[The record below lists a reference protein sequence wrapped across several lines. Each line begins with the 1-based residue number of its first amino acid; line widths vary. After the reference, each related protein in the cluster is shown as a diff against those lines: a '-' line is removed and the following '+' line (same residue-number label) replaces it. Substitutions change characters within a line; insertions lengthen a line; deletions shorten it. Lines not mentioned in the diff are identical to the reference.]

1 MITRYSRPEMRA
13 VWTDENK
20 LKLWL
25 QIELLASEALVKE
38 GVVPTRDCKKIKVGC
53 AKWFANL
60 PGLVARQRELEK
72 VLNHDVIAFTTAV
85 AEAINDKAS
94 RWFHFGLTSSDV
106 GDTCYAVQMQ
116 QSADLL
122 IADVKKLLPVIARRA
137 WEYKFTPCI
146 GRSHGIHAEPTTF
159 GLKLA
164 LMHDEFKRALRRL
177 ETAREVVSVGKI
189 SGAVGT
195 SAHLSPRVEAYV
207 CKKLGLRPA
216 PIATQVVQRDI
227 HAEFQSAMAL
237 VGASIERWTVEFRH
251 LQRTEVLEAEEPFS
265 KGQKGSSAMPHKR
278 NPITW
283 ERLTGLARVLRGN
296 ALAALENVALW
307 HERDISHSSVERIIF
322 PDSCTLLDY
331 MFGLLTRL
339 MDGLAVYPENMKKN
353 LGLSLGMWNS
363 QTVLLALIRKGLTRE
378 AAYKLVQDASMK
390 TWEVKHAGRDD
401 ADFVEVLKATPEVAK
416 HFKRGELEKLC
427 SLAFHF
433 KEVNRRFKRIGAI
446 VIPDNRTKKTKVTKK
461 LETGRFVFFAP
472 SKFHSTARRRPTAG
486 LPPAE
491 MLSPASYNQKTSLAL
506 FVPSRIRLRDILSR
520 PHFPNR
526 LYACPIR
533 HLLSSPRFHTSPQFS
548 LA

>member
-1 MITRYSRPEMRA
+1 MINRYSRPAMRA
-13 VWTDENK
+13 LWTDENK
-20 LKLWL
+20 LRLWL

-38 GVVPTRDCKKIKVGC
+38 KVVPAKDFARIKAGC
-53 AKWFANL
+53 DQWFADL
-60 PGLVARQRELEK
+60 PGLVERQKHHEK
-72 VLNHDVIAFTTAV
+72 VLHHDVLGFTTAV
-85 AEAINDKAS
+85 TEKINHQAS

-106 GDTCYAVQMQ
+106 GDTAYAVQMV

-122 IADVKKLLPVIARRA
+122 IAEVKQLLPVIARRA
-137 WEYKFTPCI
+137 REHKFTPCI

-164 LMHDEFKRALRRL
+164 LMHDEFTRALRRL
-177 ETAREVVSVGKI
+177 KSVRDVVAIGKI

-207 CKKLGLRPA
+207 CQKLGLQPA

-227 HAEFQSAMAL
+227 HAEFQLALAL
-237 VGASIERWTVEFRH
+237 VGASIERWAVEFRH
-251 LQRTEVLEAEEPFS
+251 LQRTEVLEAEEAFTV
-265 KGQKGSSAMPHKR
+265 GQKGSSAMPHKR

-339 MDGLAVYPENMKKN
+339 MDGLVVYPANMKKN

-378 AAYKLVQDASMK
+378 AAYQLCQDAAMK
-390 TWEVKHAGRDD
+390 TWAVKHAGRDD
-401 ADFVEVLKATPEVAK
+401 ADFIVQLKSDPAVAK
-416 HFKRGELEKLC
+416 HFKKGELEKLC
-427 SLAFHF
+427 SLDFHF
-433 KEVNRRFKRIGAI
+433 KEVNNRFK
-446 VIPDNRTKKTKVTKK
+446 K
-461 LETGRFVFFAP
+461 L
-472 SKFHSTARRRPTAG
+472 G
-486 LPPAE
+486 L
-491 MLSPASYNQKTSLAL
+491 
-506 FVPSRIRLRDILSR
+506 
-520 PHFPNR
+520 
-526 LYACPIR
+526 
-533 HLLSSPRFHTSPQFS
+533 
-548 LA
+548 

>member
-1 MITRYSRPEMRA
+1 LAAVITRYSRPEMRGI
-13 VWTDENK
+13 WTDENK
-20 LKLWL
+20 LKIWL

-38 GVVPTRDCKKIKVGC
+38 GVVPPRDFARIKAGGERC
-53 AKWFANL
+53 LADL

-72 VLNHDVIAFTTAV
+72 TLNHDVIGFTTAV
-85 AEAINDKAS
+85 AEQINDPAS

-106 GDTCYAVQMQ
+106 GDTCYAVQMV
-116 QSADLL
+116 QSADILMG
-122 IADVKKLLPVIARRA
+122 DVKAARSVIARRA
-137 WEYKFTPCI
+137 KEFKFTPSI

-164 LMHDEFKRALRRL
+164 LMYDEFGRASHRL
-177 ETAREVVSVGKI
+177 ERAREAAAVGKI

-207 CKKLGLRPA
+207 CQRLGLRPA

-227 HAEFQSAMAL
+227 HAEFQMAL
-237 VGASIERWTVEFRH
+237 ALAGASIERWAVEFRH
-251 LQRTEVLEAEEPFS
+251 LQRTEVLEAEEPFT

-296 ALAALENVALW
+296 ALAAMENVALW

-339 MDGLAVYPENMKKN
+339 MEGLAVYPDNMKKN

-378 AAYKLVQDASMK
+378 AAYQLVQDAAMK
-390 TWEVKHAGRDD
+390 TWAVKHAGRDD
-401 ADFVEVLKATPEVAK
+401 ADFVQQLKSNPDVAG
-416 HFKRGELEKLC
+416 HFKPGELDKLC
-427 SLAFHF
+427 SLDFHF
-433 KEVNRRFKRIGAI
+433 KEVNRRFR
-446 VIPDNRTKKTKVTKK
+446 KV
-461 LETGRFVFFAP
+461 G
-472 SKFHSTARRRPTAG
+472 
-486 LPPAE
+486 
-491 MLSPASYNQKTSLAL
+491 
-506 FVPSRIRLRDILSR
+506 IR
-520 PHFPNR
+520 
-526 LYACPIR
+526 
-533 HLLSSPRFHTSPQFS
+533 
-548 LA
+548 